1 MGWPG
6 SVAEENSTH
15 VTLRNLVAL
24 VANLAFTLD
33 RLPVP
38 PRGPMPVA
46 LASQLREG
54 TKKAHTMAENTGFVS
69 CFLKGVVDK
78 ASYRTL
84 VADLWFVYSAM
95 EEEIGRLADHP
106 VVGPIHEPALNRR
119 ESLEQDLAFYFGGD
133 WRNLIRATPG
143 AQAYVARLHR
153 VAKESPELLVGHHYT
168 RYIGDLSGGQ
178 ILKNIAQKAMNLGE
192 HDGLRFY
199 EFDAIADEK
208 AFKANY
214 RLTLDSLPID
224 QAMADRI
231 VEEANQAFHCNMVM
245 FQELEGNLIAAIGK
259 VLFGFLTRRQRSGS
273 TEAVAA

>member
-1 MGWPG
+1 
-6 SVAEENSTH
+6 
-15 VTLRNLVAL
+15 
-24 VANLAFTLD
+24 
-33 RLPVP
+33 
-38 PRGPMPVA
+38 MPVA

-84 VADLWFVYSAM
+84 VADLYFVYCAM
-95 EEEIGRLADHP
+95 EEEIGRLRAEGHP
-106 VVGPIHEPALNRR
+106 VLAPVGFPELNRR
-119 ESLEQDLAFYFGGD
+119 ESLEQDLAFYFGDG
-133 WRNLIRATPG
+133 WRAVVQPTP
-143 AQAYVARLHR
+143 AAREYVARIR
-153 VAKESPELLVGHHYT
+153 QVAQESPELLVGHHYT

-199 EFDAIADEK
+199 EFDAIPDEK
-208 AFKANY
+208 GFKINY
-214 RLTLDSLPID
+214 RATLDALPID
-224 QAMADRI
+224 QATADRI
-231 VEEANQAFHCNMVM
+231 VAEANQAFHLNMKM

-273 TEAVAA
+273 TEVVAA

>member
-1 MGWPG
+1 M
-6 SVAEENSTH
+6 T
-15 VTLRNLVAL
+15 
-24 VANLAFTLD
+24 
-33 RLPVP
+33 
-38 PRGPMPVA
+38 VA

-106 VVGPIHEPALNRR
+106 VVGPINFAALNRR
-119 ESLEQDLAFYFGGD
+119 ESLEQDLAFYFGSD
-133 WRNLIRATPG
+133 WRNQIRATPG
-143 AQAYVARLHR
+143 AQEYVARIHR
-153 VAKESPELLVGHHYT
+153 IAQDSPELLVGHHYT

-199 EFDAIADEK
+199 EFDAIPDEK
-208 AFKANY
+208 GFKTNY
-214 RLTLDSLPID
+214 RSVLDNLPID

-231 VEEANQAFHCNMVM
+231 VGEANEAFHCNMKM
-245 FQELEGNLIAAIGK
+245 FQELEGNLVAAIGK
-259 VLFGFLTRRQRSGS
+259 VLFGFLTKRQRSGS
-273 TEAVAA
+273 TEAVPA

>member
-1 MGWPG
+1 
-6 SVAEENSTH
+6 
-15 VTLRNLVAL
+15 
-24 VANLAFTLD
+24 
-33 RLPVP
+33 
-38 PRGPMPVA
+38 MPVA

-95 EEEIGRLADHP
+95 EEEIGRLREHP
-106 VVGPIHEPALNRR
+106 VVGPVGFPELNRR
-119 ESLEQDLAFYFGGD
+119 ETLEQDLAFYFGSG
-133 WRNLIRATPG
+133 WRQQIQATPG
-143 AQAYVARLHR
+143 AQQYVARIR
-153 VAKESPELLVGHHYT
+153 QVAKEAPELLVGHHYT

-199 EFDAIADEK
+199 EFDSIPDEK
-208 AFKANY
+208 AFKSNY
-214 RLTLDSLPID
+214 RTVLDNLPID

-231 VEEANQAFHCNMVM
+231 VEEANQAFHCNMKM

-259 VLFGFLTRRQRSGS
+259 VLFGFLTRRQRAGS
-273 TEAVAA
+273 TEAAVA

>member
-1 MGWPG
+1 M
-6 SVAEENSTH
+6 S
-15 VTLRNLVAL
+15 
-24 VANLAFTLD
+24 
-33 RLPVP
+33 
-38 PRGPMPVA
+38 VA

-84 VADLWFVYSAM
+84 VADLWHVYSAM
-95 EEEIGRLADHP
+95 EEEIGRLACHP
-106 VVGPIHEPALNRR
+106 VVGAINFAALNRR

-133 WRNLIRATPG
+133 WRQQIRITPG
-143 AQAYVARLHR
+143 AQEYVARIRR
-153 VAKESPELLVGHHYT
+153 VAQESPALLVGHHYT

-199 EFDAIADEK
+199 EFDAIPDEK
-208 AFKANY
+208 GFKANY
-214 RLTLDSLPID
+214 RNVLDNLPID
-224 QAMADRI
+224 QAAADEI
-231 VEEANQAFHCNMVM
+231 VAEANEAFHCNMKM
-245 FQELEGNLIAAIGK
+245 FQELEGNLVAAIGK

-273 TEAVAA
+273 TEAVPA

>member
-1 MGWPG
+1 M
-6 SVAEENSTH
+6 A
-15 VTLRNLVAL
+15 
-24 VANLAFTLD
+24 
-33 RLPVP
+33 
-38 PRGPMPVA
+38 VA

-54 TKKAHTMAENTGFVS
+54 TKKSHTMAENTGFVS

-84 VADLWFVYSAM
+84 VADLFFVYSAM
-95 EEEIGRLADHP
+95 EEEIGKLREQGHP
-106 VVGPIHEPALNRR
+106 VVAPVASPELNRR
-119 ESLEQDLAFYFGGD
+119 EALEQDLAYYFGAD
-133 WRNLIRATPG
+133 WRKAIQATPA
-143 AQAYVARLHR
+143 AQEYVARIHQLGT
-153 VAKESPELLVGHHYT
+153 ESPELLVGHHYT

-178 ILKNIAQKAMNLGE
+178 ILKAIAQKAMNLGE

-208 AFKANY
+208 AFKTAY
-214 RLTLDSLPID
+214 RATLDSLPID
-224 QAMADRI
+224 QATADRI
-231 VEEANQAFHCNMVM
+231 VAEANHAFHLNMKM